1 MYFYSLYGWEENMV
15 LIHEKKFTK
24 KRFKEM
30 CKEAP
35 LFAYGSFKSYDLLK
49 IEDYLKDKYGFKSL
63 EYTADFFVDGDIE

>member
-1 MYFYSLYGWEENMV
+1 
-15 LIHEKKFTK
+15 
-24 KRFKEM
+24 M

>member
-1 MYFYSLYGWEENMV
+1 
-15 LIHEKKFTK
+15 
-24 KRFKEM
+24 M

-63 EYTADFFVDGDIE
+63 EYTADFLWMEILNKSNNMMKT